1 MIRPLIGI
9 LGGTFDPVHVG
20 HLQLARDALRAL
32 RLDELRCLP
41 AGVPPHRRLPGATA
55 DDRLA
60 MARLAFA
67 EVPHCVVDDAE
78 IRQDGPSWTIRTL
91 ERLRG
96 ELHES
101 ALVLIVGA
109 DAFLGLPTW
118 HRWTELLDLAHIAVA
133 NRPGTELDPESMSP
147 ELATLWQMHQ
157 SANPQSLRTQPAGR
171 IVSFTIA
178 PCPVSATGIRQ
189 AVRAGESIAGSVCA
203 PVEKYIRQHHLY
215 QPLPSDVS
223 LT

>member
-20 HLQLARDALRAL
+20 HMQLAQDALSAL
-32 RLDELRCLP
+32 ALDELRCIP
-41 AGVPPHRRLPGATA
+41 AGLPPHRVLPGATA

-60 MARLAFA
+60 MTRLAFA
-67 EVPHCVVDDAE
+67 DVPHCVVDDAE
-78 IRQDGPSWTIRTL
+78 IRQGGPSWTIRTL

-96 ELHES
+96 ELPES
-101 ALVLIVGA
+101 ALVLILGA

-118 HRWTELLDLAHIAVA
+118 HRWTELLDVAHIAVA
-133 NRPGTELDPESMSP
+133 NRPGTALNPESMPS
-147 ELATLWQMHQ
+147 ELASLWQMNQ

-189 AVRAGESIAGSVCA
+189 AVSAGESIAGSVCA
-203 PVEKYIRQHHLY
+203 PVEKYIQYHHLY
-215 QPLPSDVS
+215 QPLPSATT
-223 LT
+223 LI